1 MSRMRVSAIAEAF
14 LRNFQSTIVRVI
26 SVRVARDFR
35 KENAVSSTVTGK
47 VVNSRQRPRGA
58 SSNFFLWNV
67 SGWIVFADEFNY
79 PVVLPRCFAAV
90 SPRGSFLGS
99 CPSSCYAVVR
109 NRKRS
114 SRHNGESTQDPLA
127 FAVYPSL
134 VRSDSVLLGFFG
146 ELPRHVR
153 RSFWFRV
160 DRRIYPFFG
169 RKLHRSAGRRRWR
182 SSIEKWPCEKL
193 ELHRQKFG
201 SFEPC
206 ASRAR
211 VEFMLART
219 NFGRVW
225 SWRSHRC
232 STMSVSR
239 IGEFI
244 LLIGLVVL
252 KVPLSPSFRF
262 SSHELQ
268 LYELCTLPLL
278 HTDALLL

>member
-1 MSRMRVSAIAEAF
+1 MLRGCSEPEA
-14 LRNFQSTIVRVI
+14 VI
-26 SVRVARDFR
+26 QAQWRKYARPSGFR
-35 KENAVSSTVTGK
+35 RLSQPCV
-47 VVNSRQRPRGA
+47 
-58 SSNFFLWNV
+58 
-67 SGWIVFADEFNY
+67 
-79 PVVLPRCFAAV
+79 
-90 SPRGSFLGS
+90 
-99 CPSSCYAVVR
+99 
-109 NRKRS
+109 
-114 SRHNGESTQDPLA
+114 
-127 FAVYPSL
+127 L

-219 NFGRVW
+219 NFGRV
-225 SWRSHRC
+225 
-232 STMSVSR
+232 
-239 IGEFI
+239 
-244 LLIGLVVL
+244 
-252 KVPLSPSFRF
+252 
-262 SSHELQ
+262 
-268 LYELCTLPLL
+268 
-278 HTDALLL
+278 